1 MPTDLKISQFTDG
14 GLVQETDEIAA
25 VRSGVNTK
33 INIGSAAAAD
43 IGTGPD
49 DVPINSDFSEGAYS
63 SVGTDVG
70 DLIQLE
76 DIGGSPGLPA
86 IDGSQLT
93 GVITESI
100 TGLIEPGSNVTIDG
114 SGTIA
119 DPYVVNST
127 SAVATSADDVTL
139 DPVSGLTATN
149 VQDGIE
155 EVWAVADTA
164 LQPSD
169 SANFTSKVYSGNITS
184 AVATID
190 ITGIFRVNYNYRI
203 VIENLLVSTSSAN
216 IWGLVSV
223 NGVTW
228 IATGYRY
235 IGMIMT
241 DTSAS
246 AAYVNNSGTATN
258 MLLATGGYNSTAG
271 NTTEMTLTI
280 RNPMN
285 PNSKTKIRSDFDG
298 TADTSAAVRTGYIS
312 NQDSTARAI
321 SALRILASTG
331 NISQA
336 KISIYEE
343 AQ

>member
-14 GLVQETDEIAA
+14 GAVQNTDEIAA

-33 INIGSAAAAD
+33 VRVGSAAAAD
-43 IGTGPD
+43 LGNGPD
-49 DVPINSDFSEGAYS
+49 DISTNSEFGSAAFSNTGE
-63 SVGTDVG
+63 DVG
-70 DLIQLE
+70 QIPLLE
-76 DIGGSPGLPA
+76 DVGGIAGLPPV
-86 IDGSQLT
+86 DGSQLT
-93 GVITESI
+93 GVVTESI
-100 TGLIEPGSNVTIDG
+100 NGLIEQGTNVSITG
-114 SGTIA
+114 SGTES
-119 DPYVVNST
+119 DPYIINST
-127 SAVATSADDVTL
+127 SSVATSADDVTL
-139 DPVSGLTATN
+139 DPISGLTATN
-149 VQDGIE
+149 VQDGLE

-169 SANFTSKVYSGNITS
+169 ADNFTNKVYSGNITS

-216 IWGLVSV
+216 VWALFST
-223 NGVTW
+223 NGTTW
-228 IATGYRY
+228 IVTAYRY
-235 IGMIMT
+235 VGQIMV
-241 DTSAS
+241 DTGATVSGL
-246 AAYVNNSGTATN
+246 NSTSSTN
-258 MLLATGGYNSTAG
+258 MIIAAGGFNNASG
-271 NTTEMTLTI
+271 NTSEMTLTL

-285 PNSKTKIRSDFDG
+285 PNSKTKLRSEFDG
-298 TADTSAAVRTGYIS
+298 VADTSAAIRTGYLS